1 MIASILTIIFAL
13 TLCQA
18 VGKVSD
24 AQKRTLIELLKTLPT
39 KGEFYTEESV
49 KKAAPYLPVLIALT
63 EKDIE
68 MYDIYPFLALSSD
81 LFENKKHRKYAARHF
96 SGIRHP
102 MLKLSWGA
110 MLFDRKS
117 SSPQIVRFLRDALES
132 EEQTKLLSEIYG
144 PEFEKFK
151 VRVKTYPHA
160 KRQY

>member
-1 MIASILTIIFAL
+1 MISSIVAIVFAL
-13 TLCQA
+13 TACQA
-18 VGKVSD
+18 GGRVSD
-24 AQKRTLIELLKTLPT
+24 AQKKTFIELLKTLPT

-49 KKAAPYLPVLIALT
+49 KKAAPYLPVLIIIT

-81 LFENKKHRKYAARHF
+81 LFESQKHRKYAARHF
-96 SGIRHP
+96 SEIRHP

-132 EEQTKLLSEIYG
+132 EEQAKLLAEIYG
-144 PEFEKFK
+144 PKFEKFK
-151 VRVKTYPHA
+151 VRVKRHPDA
-160 KRQY
+160 KR

>member
-1 MIASILTIIFAL
+1 MIASILAIVFAL
-13 TLCQA
+13 TSCQA
-18 VGKVSD
+18 VGRVSD
-24 AQKRTLIELLKTLPT
+24 AQKKTFIELLKTLPT

-68 MYDIYPFLALSSD
+68 MYDIYPFLALTSD
-81 LFENKKHRKYAARHF
+81 LFENKEHRKFAARYF
-96 SGIRHP
+96 SEIRHP

-117 SSPQIVRFLRDALES
+117 SSPQILRFLRDALES

-144 PEFEKFK
+144 PEFEKFE
-151 VRVKTYPHA
+151 VRLKAHPDA
-160 KRQY
+160 KR